1 MLAKK
6 CIIALFALSALALSA
21 AADTPPRFRVESLR
35 TRHGFHWTVEHS
47 RHYAYYF
54 EAGTPAARNFENIK
68 AVLEEDYSQII
79 ELLGAKDPNFVTN
92 AFIVDSR
99 TRMKQL
105 CGHESNGLSV
115 GNVLLFV
122 YGDSTNALG
131 AHEET
136 HILSQLLWGP
146 PRETW
151 LSEGLAVYSDDKWWG
166 EPLNTVCSRLRSEG
180 KLLPLNTLFDDRQFA
195 GNSEAV
201 TYPEA
206 GSLVRFLYQH
216 YGTDAVRAIWSRGT
230 PEIPRELG
238 KSIYQLE
245 AEWIQSLAN

>member
-1 MLAKK
+1 MLPKK
-6 CIIALFALSALALSA
+6 CISALFALSALALHS
-21 AADTPPRFRVESLR
+21 AADTPRKFRVESLR

-54 EAGTPAARNFENIK
+54 EAGTPAARNLENIK
-68 AVLEEDYSQII
+68 AVLEEDYLQII
-79 ELLGAKDPNFVTN
+79 KLLGAKDPSFVTN
-92 AFIVDSR
+92 VFIVDSR

-136 HILSQLLWGP
+136 HILSRLLWGP
-146 PRETW
+146 PRGAW

-166 EPLNTVCSRLRSEG
+166 EPLNVVCRRLRSEG
-180 KLLPLNTLFDDRQFA
+180 KFLPLNALFDERQFA
-195 GNSEAV
+195 GNSDAV

-216 YGTDAVRAIWSRGT
+216 YGADAVRSIWNSGT
-230 PEIPRELG
+230 SEIPKVLG
-238 KSIYQLE
+238 ESIDQLE
-245 AEWIQSLAN
+245 AEWIQALTN